1 MRAKSTTAP
10 SAAAPYLVTDPLEDI
25 REFAAACDT
34 HAAALGHAV
43 RELHMKIAEARM
55 KNNGRGPSG
64 LMITSV
70 LERCWASY
78 SAGTC
83 LRSTRGPLAKQRTFE
98 GQIAAWEPLLRP
110 APDPISVMHAGSPPS
125 SSPPPSRAPTPPAT
139 AA

>member
-70 LERCWASY
+70 LERC
-78 SAGTC
+78 